1 MKKIISSLFLLISF
15 NSIVKA
21 DSSIDTTITISGI
34 EYFACI
40 GGYTDFKGILTGDL
54 FRIEF
59 SSNGHAK
66 LSCPVS
72 SPKKVFGNSKIC
84 FYDGYVTT
92 KEYDKLCK
100 FLLRNDFLQMKDR
113 YTQDMDDVGC
123 NIYVIQ
129 YNGLKKTIIDENYNI
144 KILKR
149 LKKRIIKFRD
159 KVKWTPVV
167 NLNNLPK

>member
-1 MKKIISSLFLLISF
+1 MKKIISSLFLLILF

-21 DSSIDTTITISGI
+21 DSNIDSTITINGI

-40 GGYTDFKGILTGDL
+40 GGYTNFKGILTGNL

-59 SSNGHAK
+59 SSNGDVK

-72 SPKKVFGNSKIC
+72 APKKVFGNSKIC
-84 FYDGYVTT
+84 FYNGHITT
-92 KEYDKLCK
+92 KKYDKLCK
-100 FLLRNDFLQMKDR
+100 FILRNDFLQMNDR
-113 YTQDMDDVGC
+113 YTQDMADVGC

-144 KILKR
+144 IFLKR

-159 KVKWTPVV
+159 KIKWTPIV
-167 NLNNLPK
+167 NNLPN